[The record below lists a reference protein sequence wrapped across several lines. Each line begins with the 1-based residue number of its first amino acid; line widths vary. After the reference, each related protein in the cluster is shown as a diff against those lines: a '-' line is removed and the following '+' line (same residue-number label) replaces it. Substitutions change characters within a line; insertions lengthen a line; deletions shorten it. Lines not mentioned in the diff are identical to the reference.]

1 MFIVGFL
8 LLLTIAYGE
17 IFNFRKI
24 SNHLMIK
31 NLLTAVF
38 VGGGFL
44 VTVGLALWQSLE
56 VSDTFA
62 VFKDWRLYFGMSL
75 EIFGVWLTRKNY
87 EINSSSITS
96 INFSLF
102 FSIILVPI
110 LSFYGSSLFDF
121 DRSIK
126 LNYKSEMEM
135 LMFLL
140 AFLVLMIVYFA
151 DKVKGHVNNIF
162 ILFLLPFSLSFSLF
176 WTTKM
181 MQVYQG
187 IVYYGAIGLALLT
200 FFLIQMIKSKEWR
213 NYKRENN
220 REVLIIASVSS
231 VILPLNILA
240 VKFLAVEFVAIF
252 KRISQIMIALFLER
266 DKSSKSIK
274 DFIVIFLLVATAVIM
289 FIRT

>member
-24 SNHLMIK
+24 SNHLLIK
-31 NLLTAVF
+31 NLLTSVF
-38 VGGGFL
+38 VAGGFF
-44 VTVGLALWQSLE
+44 VTLFLALWQSLE
-56 VSDTFA
+56 IQDTFA
-62 VFKDWRLYFGMSL
+62 VFKDWRLYLGMSL

-96 INFSLF
+96 INFALF

-110 LSFYGSSLFDF
+110 LSFYGSSFFGF

-135 LMFLL
+135 LLFLL
-140 AFLVLMIVYFA
+140 AFLLLMIFYFF
-151 DKVKGHVNNIF
+151 DKIKGHVNNII
-162 ILFLLPFSLSFSLF
+162 ILFLLPISLSFSLF

-181 MQVYQG
+181 MQIYQG
-187 IVYYGAIGLALLT
+187 IVYYGAIGFSLLM
-200 FFLIQMIKSKEWR
+200 FFLFQMVKSKEWL
-213 NYKRENN
+213 NYKKENN
-220 REVLIIASVSS
+220 KEVFIIGAVSS

-240 VKFLAVEFVAIF
+240 VKFLAVEFLAIF

-266 DKSSKSIK
+266 DKKTQNIK
-274 DFIVIFLLVATAVIM
+274 DFFVISLLIITAIVM